1 MRRSLC
7 LLVILVPFLVLAQQ
21 PTRSFEGASRSQI
34 DDDETYVPHIEHP
47 AYEKDG
53 PVLLLDRAHGN
64 SHFDSAFAKL
74 VSADGYQVVASRTT
88 FTYDQ
93 LSKARVLVIM
103 NAGLFSTRAWLEDPQ
118 PLFTDVEAS
127 AVRDWIVAGGSLLFA
142 SGSMTPEA
150 GQMLLDRLG
159 VEFNFGR
166 IKDDDLFELSPAS
179 QPKLPIRQPVFS
191 REKKLLSTHS
201 IMAGRSE
208 SERIGAVSFSDIR
221 SLSKFPKNAVALM
234 HCSEK
239 AAFIRQDDLVKRQVL
254 EATRALEKGAKEMQT
269 VELPKVV
276 PVPVP
281 GIPVAVAFT
290 LGKGRVVVMGGGSAL
305 SSIVRRSELMGNPVS
320 EKIGLGSADNQ
331 KFTLN
336 TMHWLTGVLE

>member
-1 MRRSLC
+1 MVRRSLC

-118 PLFTDVEAS
+118 PLFTDGEAS

-201 IMAGRSE
+201 IMAGRAE
-208 SERIGAVSFSDIR
+208 TERNCARSVSGKPA
-221 SLSKFPKNAVALM
+221 LSKVPQNAVART
-234 HCSEK
+234 HRCGKK
-239 AAFIRQDDLVKRQVL
+239 ALIPRGGLGKRAGR
-254 EATRALEKGAKEMQT
+254 ETTRALQ
-269 VELPKVV
+269 
-276 PVPVP
+276 
-281 GIPVAVAFT
+281 
-290 LGKGRVVVMGGGSAL
+290 
-305 SSIVRRSELMGNPVS
+305 
-320 EKIGLGSADNQ
+320 D
-331 KFTLN
+331 
-336 TMHWLTGVLE
+336 